1 MNIQEFTKLVRE
13 MRRAQLD
20 YYRDRTYGKLMAAK
34 NLERQVDS
42 ALRAGVDVASSNAVP
57 TPKPTQL
64 NFVADQRSNDDK
76 QKTITEVTNDNDE
89 QPRSTNL

>member
-34 NLERQVDS
+34 NLERQVDT
-42 ALRAGVDVASSNAVP
+42 ALRVGVVMPS
-57 TPKPTQL
+57 TEITHEPTQL
-64 NFVADQRSNDDK
+64 ALAQV
-76 QKTITEVTNDNDE
+76 
-89 QPRSTNL
+89 QPRTDEKLPLTELTDESKE